1 MRASVAA
8 GPSAPPQGFSGIEG
22 IGFYGLRS
30 AEEVGELTRALDTLR
45 RLYGTGCFVA
55 DMMCSFGKSFSF
67 ARDPGFMEAVE
78 RHDLSGRDKIYVWR
92 LHTLVWAAR
101 SALDLP
107 GDFVECGVFMG
118 YSACVIADV
127 LDFQDRDKSFYLYD
141 TFEGLSEKYS
151 TDQERAFAPNEMFSL
166 PNLHKA
172 VVARFR
178 RYDNIHVIRGVV
190 PDVLAQT
197 CPEKIAFLH
206 LDMNAAQAEIGAL
219 DALFDK
225 VVRGGYIVLDD
236 FGRSRLASL
245 CVEETAWMK
254 TRGYEVLELPTG
266 QGLVIKR

>member
-1 MRASVAA
+1 
-8 GPSAPPQGFSGIEG
+8 
-22 IGFYGLRS
+22 
-30 AEEVGELTRALDTLR
+30 
-45 RLYGTGCFVA
+45 
-55 DMMCSFGKSFSF
+55 
-67 ARDPGFMEAVE
+67 
-78 RHDLSGRDKIYVWR
+78 
-92 LHTLVWAAR
+92 
-101 SALDLP
+101 
-107 GDFVECGVFMG
+107 MG

-127 LDFQDRDKSFYLYD
+127 LDFQDRDKSFYLYTLLGIGARLRPAD
-141 TFEGLSEKYS
+141 YRDISWQAGRQPPPALRSFEGLSEKYS